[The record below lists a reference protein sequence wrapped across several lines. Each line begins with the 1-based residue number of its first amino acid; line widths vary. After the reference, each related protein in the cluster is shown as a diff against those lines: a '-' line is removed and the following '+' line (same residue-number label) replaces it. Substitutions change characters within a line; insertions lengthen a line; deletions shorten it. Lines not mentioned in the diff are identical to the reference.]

1 MTERCLTITLQPDWK
16 GALRAV
22 GQVAK
27 ADTYQGEVLNFE
39 SPGHFFGQ
47 LSEKRWEIVR
57 AAQGK
62 GDLSVRELARAVGR
76 DVKRVH
82 EDVVILA
89 DLGLLERTE
98 GGGVVCPY
106 SSLHI
111 DMHLKSGLMESRL
124 HTVGDHFTASTFT
137 RAFGASPY
145 ISGAYIASTR
155 LGGSAKSPT
164 LLSRTV
170 YCTFTTPLGKY
181 S

>member
-1 MTERCLTITLQPDWK
+1 MTERYLTITLQPDWR
-16 GALRAV
+16 GALRAMA
-22 GQVAK
+22 QAAK

-62 GDLSVRELARAVGR
+62 GELSVRELARTVGR

-82 EDVVILA
+82 EDVVVLA

-106 SSLHI
+106 ASMHI
-111 DMHLKSGLMESRL
+111 DMYLK
-124 HTVGDHFTASTFT
+124 A
-137 RAFGASPY
+137 A
-145 ISGAYIASTR
+145 
-155 LGGSAKSPT
+155 
-164 LLSRTV
+164 
-170 YCTFTTPLGKY
+170 
-181 S
+181 